1 MQAVE
6 LQQVRPDFRFAR
18 VDQQAMLWL
27 ALQRAQRHQ
36 HGVVLVVA
44 HRGLALGRQQ
54 PDDLAGE
61 LLDAIKKNWVYNKP
75 LDHENVKEEL
85 GDLMFYITALMML
98 EGLTMQE
105 VLQSNADKLSE
116 RYKGLQYSDEAAQA
130 RADKQNEAG

>member
-1 MQAVE
+1 MSLPVTNNVQLGVS
-6 LQQVRPDFRFAR
+6 VAR
-18 VDQQAMLWL
+18 VYAGDGQL
-27 ALQRAQRHQ
+27 AYGRFVAT
-36 HGVVLVVA
+36 LVKQLPSLIEDRLHAAV
-44 HRGLALGRQQ
+44 GISGE
-54 PDDLAGE
+54 AGE